1 MQTKI
6 LEIQKKTK
14 NQKKTIINLRLK
26 RQNASVIIPGRL
38 FILLR
43 ITAVWPPLLSS
54 NLWLAI
60 TVVAWGLSLTFQRLG
75 SRVVVDC
82 GSTGTDSSPWPVTN
96 SYLHKHTLKKH
107 NKSALGFILIYA
119 LGEIKIQIY
128 INIALWYIRIH
139 TSVCVKRMLRYYLED
154 SELQLPMFTG
164 AFLPCWKQQFLVDFV
179 HHHCKRPE
187 SFLRIKLLFYSSSH
201 ILIWLSI

>member
-43 ITAVWPPLLSS
+43 ITAVWPLLLSS
-54 NLWLAI
+54 NPWLAI
-60 TVVAWGLSLTFQRLG
+60 TVVAWRLSFTFQRLG

-82 GSTGTDSSPWPVTN
+82 GSTGTDSSPRPVTN
-96 SYLHKHTLKKH
+96 SYLHKHTLKNH

-119 LGEIKIQIY
+119 MKIQIY
-128 INIALWYIRIH
+128 IIQHCGIH
-139 TSVCVKRMLRYYLED
+139 TCVCVKRMLRYYLED
-154 SELQLPMFTG
+154 FELQLPMFTR
-164 AFLPCWKQQFLVDFV
+164 AFLPCWKQQFLVDFI
-179 HHHCKRPE
+179 HHRYKRPE